1 MLTIIRNGT
10 VFDGERV
17 HERADVA
24 IRGDA
29 IEAVGRDL
37 PAGSGESRVID
48 ATGKFVMPGMI
59 DAHTHLALAPVPE
72 RKGEHP
78 QAYFYATRQARVK
91 LASGVTTVRD
101 VGGISHVDIA
111 LKGAIQRGM
120 TPGPRML
127 CAGQFITATGG
138 HCHYFADEADGADAI
153 RRATRIQLKA
163 GADLIK
169 IMVSGGVA
177 NLTEPPERLYMQP
190 DEIAAAVAEAHAA
203 GRRVAAHAHPAKGIA
218 LCARLGV
225 DTIEHGAFIDD
236 EAIDAMLAAGTAL
249 IPTEAV
255 YRFMADA
262 SDRNYSELA
271 PVARRICKDKTARLK
286 HAVARGVKI
295 GVGTDCGRHFP
306 YDAIAAELEHLV
318 AAGLSGEAVLRAV
331 TAGNAEILGIS
342 GRIGTLAPGMIAD
355 VILLG
360 ANPLDDIGA
369 TRSVDAIM
377 QGGEVLDPA
386 SLVQT
391 GRTPSATQAAGS

>member
-1 MLTIIRNGT
+1 MLTIIRNGA

-17 HERADVA
+17 HERADVV

-29 IEAVGRDL
+29 IEAIGRD
-37 PAGSGESRVID
+37 AGGRAGDARVVD

-78 QAYFYATRQARVK
+78 QAYFFATRQARVK

-101 VGGISHVDIA
+101 VGGISHVDLA
-111 LKGAIQRGM
+111 LKAAIQRGM
-120 TPGPRML
+120 TLGPRML

-153 RRATRIQLKA
+153 RRATRVQLKA
-163 GADLIK
+163 GSDLIK

-177 NLTEPPERLYMQP
+177 NLSEPPERLYMQP

-203 GRRVAAHAHPAKGIA
+203 GRKVAAHCHPSNGIA

-225 DTIEHGAFIDD
+225 DTIEHGAWIDD

-262 SDRNYSELA
+262 SDKNYSELA
-271 PVARRICKDKTARLK
+271 PVARRICKDKTARLTR
-286 HAVARGVKI
+286 AIERGVTI

-306 YDAIAAELEHLV
+306 YDAIVAELEHLA
-318 AAGLSGEAVLRAV
+318 AAGMSNEAVLRAV
-331 TAGNAEILGIS
+331 TAGNAEILGIA
-342 GRIGTLAPGMIAD
+342 GRLGRLAPGMIAD
-355 VILLG
+355 VVVLG
-360 ANPLDDIGA
+360 ENPLDGLGA
-369 TRSVDAIM
+369 ARAVETIV
-377 QGGEVLDPA
+377 QGGAFLDPA
-386 SLVQT
+386 SLLQAGSV
-391 GRTPSATQAAGS
+391 PSAAQAPG